1 MICRQYIDE
10 VKLRLS
16 RIGVVTKINDAEI
29 LTYVNRARRAVQ
41 MLTLPIYEQRFGAFV
56 QIPIATITAD
66 TTSSAPVNYF
76 GRATNI
82 YRVPL
87 GVPVIDIISAYISWT
102 DTNNTIVRRE
112 TRRIAKKE
120 MHSINYHSWNLPS
133 IDRPVYALETKQ
145 AEATP
150 GQFAGDTIYLGG
162 LEDTLTTTIL
172 TQANPMFEMWY
183 TAPLADFQA
192 WNEVEPV
199 LSPDLEE
206 LAIIQTMLYCLSNF
220 QYIAQKQVVQ
230 ADFEL
235 FKNIALSNYDMM
247 KNKPIQVLPS
257 EEGF

>member
-1 MICRQYIDE
+1 MTCRQYIDE
-10 VKLRLS
+10 VKLRLT
-16 RIGVVTKINDAEI
+16 RIGIVTKINDGEI

-41 MLTLPIYEQRFGAFV
+41 MLVLPIYEQRFGAYV

-66 TTSSAPVNYF
+66 TTASAPANYF
-76 GRATNI
+76 GRAINI

-87 GVPVIDIISAYISWT
+87 GIPVVDIISAYVSWT
-102 DTNNTIVRRE
+102 DANGVVVRRE
-112 TRRIAKKE
+112 ARRVAKKE
-120 MHSINYHSWNLPS
+120 MHTINYHSWNLPS
-133 IDRPVYALETKQ
+133 IDRPIYALETKQ

-150 GQFAGDTIYLGG
+150 GQFSGDTIYLGG
-162 LEDTLTTTIL
+162 LEDNLTTTIL
-172 TQANPMFEMWY
+172 TQTAPMFEMWY

-192 WNEVEPV
+192 YPEVEAV

-206 LAIIQTMLYCLSNF
+206 LAILQTMLYCLSNI

-230 ADFEL
+230 TDFEL

-257 EEGF
+257 EGGL